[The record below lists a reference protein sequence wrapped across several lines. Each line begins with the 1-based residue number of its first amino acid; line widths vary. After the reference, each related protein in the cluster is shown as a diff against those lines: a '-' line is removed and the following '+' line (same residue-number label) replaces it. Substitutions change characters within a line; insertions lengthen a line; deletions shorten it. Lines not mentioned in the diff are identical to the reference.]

1 MISNKQI
8 SYRIPTKVPSMTKNS
23 KKTTKFSNLQTNISW
38 NKIDRNINC
47 ESFMYYE
54 VRIRYFDIFE
64 HNYKISNIWH
74 WFLHICSWGIC
85 YTYTDK
91 LQPTSLVYHSSQLFS
106 NWILNSP
113 RESSNLMTPSEEE
126 LPATMNSPIPIPIDK
141 MPAVDVGIGHLWMV
155 VMFWNHLSSNSQTFD
170 SAIHLSH
177 WNQIFLDKHRQ
188 QIVVSKDGNHQR
200 CLSWAFW

>member
-64 HNYKISNIWH
+64 HNYKISNIWY

-106 NWILNSP
+106 NWISIPPVNP
-113 RESSNLMTPSEEE
+113 PTPWLLLRRSF
-126 LPATMNSPIPIPIDK
+126 LQQWIPPYPSQ
-141 MPAVDVGIGHLWMV
+141 MPAVDVGIGHLWVV